1 MPHQNFSNGLYLAKR
16 PVLKFGGVIT
26 HYGVIEIGNIM
37 KLVDADPRFPVV
49 YHQTADKGFTVEY
62 LNEDWEIIGL
72 LDKNYSA
79 HKPLLRCQLKFTSLN
94 IVNSCID
101 S

>member
-1 MPHQNFSNGLYLAKR
+1 MPHQNFPNGLYLTKR

-37 KLVDADPRFPVV
+37 KLVDADPRFPV
-49 YHQTADKGFTVEY
+49 EY

-79 HKPLLRCQLKFTSLN
+79 HKPLLRCQLKIPSLN
-94 IVNSCID
+94 IVNSCIG